1 MRLTGRIVFAI
12 RAVAELV
19 GKQDYMPLDVIAE
32 GRTCPDYVRSAMSDL
47 RRAGIVSTRRGRVG
61 GYKLARPA
69 NEITLADI
77 IRAVDGPL
85 TVVQGERPDNLEYA
99 GRRRRARGRLVGGAP
114 CRTPHPG
121 VRDPAAPV
129 HGQAAQRGPGLTPD
143 PRQPVDCRAVTGSPR
158 SGP

>member
-19 GKQDYMPLDVIAE
+19 AHEDYVALDVIADE
-32 GRTCPDYVRSAMSDL
+32 QNLPTDYVRSAMSDL

-61 GYKLARPA
+61 GYRLARPA
-69 NEITLADI
+69 SEITLADI

-99 GRRRRARGRLVGGAP
+99 GAAAGLEDVWLAVRRAERRILE
-114 CRTPHPG
+114 
-121 VRDPAAPV
+121 
-129 HGQAAQRGPGLTPD
+129 
-143 PRQPVDCRAVTGSPR
+143 AVTLEHLATGRMPR
-158 SGP
+158 EVRT